1 MKNVNYYHYLA
12 IAHLSV
18 IEQVISTYH
27 LEDRC
32 KLMNKDDLLCE
43 GYIALYHAAE
53 SFDEN
58 KGSKFATYAFRSVH
72 NTLITMIHDAEQ
84 TVLVP
89 RSQKTMHEKNTYIDI
104 EYIIDHARH
113 IEHCSNR
120 ILKML
125 AHLITEAPLDDRERW
140 IVQNKYDI
148 NLAETPMD
156 THELARQLQM
166 TPQSVNRICRNAID
180 KIKSSATA

>member
-1 MKNVNYYHYLA
+1 M
-12 IAHLSV
+12 
-18 IEQVISTYH
+18 Q
-27 LEDRC
+27 
-32 KLMNKDDLLCE
+32 
-43 GYIALYHAAE
+43 
-53 SFDEN
+53 
-58 KGSKFATYAFRSVH
+58 
-72 NTLITMIHDAEQ
+72 
-84 TVLVP
+84 
-89 RSQKTMHEKNTYIDI
+89 EKNTYINI

-113 IEHCSNR
+113 IEHSSNR